1 RDTLVAMQAG
11 EVDVAGMRERDRSR
25 FIHGAQGMLREM
37 HRDAR
42 GNNKVC
48 FPAFDIQV
56 LVKVEGGEGQRPNNR
71 RRGGR
76 GGRGRNRGRNR
87 GRGGG
92 REEEREQR
100 PGNQK
105 LVLSG
110 DFPLQE
116 EFSRIYRLCFD
127 VGRVDLFRGMLGS
140 INQHQCLMW
149 LWLTGDAT

>member
-11 EVDVAGMRERDRSR
+11 EVDVAGMSERDHTR
-25 FIHGAQGMLREM
+25 FIHGARGILREM
-37 HRDAR
+37 HRDPH

-56 LVKVEGGEGQRPNNR
+56 LVKVEGREGQRPNNR

-87 GRGGG
+87 GGG
-92 REEEREQR
+92 REEEERGQR

-110 DFPLQE
+110 EFPLQE
-116 EFSRIYRLCFD
+116 AFSRLYRLCFG
-127 VGRVDLFRGMLGS
+127 VGRVDLFRGMLRS